1 MWRGSMQNCN
11 TAAVTLTHRTSS
23 QNTCYKRTK
32 LTVDVEFAE
41 IFAGLELVD
50 GVIVAL
56 VEGAAAIPHLL
67 ELLHETGD
75 AHAALARLVL
85 VKHQ

>member
-1 MWRGSMQNCN
+1 MQNCN
-11 TAAVTLTHRTSS
+11 TAAVTLTLRTSS

-50 GVIVAL
+50 GVVVGL
-56 VEGAAAIPHLL
+56 VEGAATVLHLL
-67 ELLHETGD
+67 HLLDQARH
-75 AHAALARLVL
+75 AHAALASLVL
-85 VKHQ
+85 K